1 MTTVTRLFDSH
12 TEALRALDELEQAGV
27 SPDDISLVSNN
38 ADNWHAGHRHHERKD
53 RHDAGTSHARGP
65 LGDRNGDGENDVA
78 EGAGVGA
85 TTGGLIGGG
94 AGLLAGLGMLA
105 IPGLGPVVAAGWL
118 ASTAVGAAVGA
129 AAGGAA
135 GGLLGALK
143 EAGHTDEEANVYSEG
158 VRRGGT
164 LVSVRVDESEVERI
178 QAILDSQH
186 GVDALTRGAA
196 YREAGWN
203 GFDPDAQPYS
213 VEEVYRER
221 RLYGEVRS
229 FADDDPASIPD
240 EGLTGDT
247 DRYRPTPTPGATRDF

>member
-12 TEALRALDELEQAGV
+12 TEALRALDDLERAGV
-27 SPDDISLVSNN
+27 HHDRISLVSNN
-38 ADNWHAGHRHHERKD
+38 TDNWHAGHRHD
-53 RHDAGTSHARGP
+53 GDAPTARGP

-78 EGAGVGA
+78 DGAGKGA

-118 ASTAVGAAVGA
+118 ASTVVGAAVGA

-143 EAGHTDEEANVYSEG
+143 EAGHTDEEAHVYSEG

-164 LVSVRVDESEVERI
+164 LVSVRADESEVDRIERI
-178 QAILDSQH
+178 LAGQR
-186 GVDALTRGAA
+186 GVDALSRGRM
-196 YREAGWN
+196 YRETGWS
-203 GFDPDAQPYS
+203 GFDPAAQPYS
-213 VEEVYRER
+213 VDEIDRER
-221 RLYGEVRS
+221 RLYGERRS
-229 FADDDPASIPD
+229 FAGDDPASTPD

-247 DRYRPTPTPGATRDF
+247 DRYRPTPIPGAPRDF